1 MKNKKMMPA
10 YIAVAFVWF
19 TTHFGGGFA
28 SGAQVVQYFV
38 SYGWYAAFLPIVSQA
53 VLAFAFY
60 YAWKFALDKKKYDYQ
75 SWTLEF
81 YKPIQKVMSP
91 VFEIVFQLLLIT
103 ATAIAFATGGAT
115 ITAVFG
121 TSYII
126 NTIFIAVGMLLLT
139 IFGAKLVRNAA
150 SVMAIAII
158 IGMLIVYVPNVIASW
173 GDITSNIAGLKSGAI
188 VNNASFGSALW
199 KTLMYAGFQA
209 AALGAYLAHSNA
221 LKDVNEA
228 KKAAIWGFVL
238 NASILLISTLGIMG
252 FYQDGIL
259 KETVPALFVVMH
271 GVGSS
276 WMTPLISLLVILGSI
291 STGVNLI
298 YGITSRIV
306 NFLGK
311 NDTDAVR
318 SEKETKRSA
327 VVSLGYVIFT
337 WCVAQFGLI
346 PLIAKGY
353 GTIGYIA
360 IFVIIAPLIIRGI
373 IGWKAVDKDQDVAI
387 K

>member
-1 MKNKKMMPA
+1 MNTKKMMPA
-10 YIAVAFVWF
+10 YFAVAFVWF

-38 SYGWYAAFLPIVSQA
+38 AYGWYAAFLPIVSQA
-53 VLAFAFY
+53 LLAVIFY
-60 YAWKFALDKKKYDYQ
+60 YAWKFALDKKKYDYK

-81 YKPIQKVMSP
+81 YKPVEKVMSP
-91 VFEIVFQLLLIT
+91 IFEIIYQLLLIT
-103 ATAIAFATGGAT
+103 GTAIAFATGGAT

-126 NTIFIAVGMLLLT
+126 NTIVIAVGMLILT
-139 IFGAKLVRNAA
+139 IFGAKLVRDAA

-158 IGMLIVYVPNVIASW
+158 VGMLVVYVPNVIASW
-173 GDITSNIAGLKSGAI
+173 GDITANIAALKSGAI
-188 VNNASFGSALW
+188 VNDASFGSALW

-238 NASILLISTLGIMG
+238 NASILGISTLGIMG
-252 FYQDGIL
+252 FYKDGIL

-276 WMTPLISLLVILGSI
+276 WMTPLISILVILGSI

-298 YGITSRIV
+298 FGITSRV
-306 NFLGK
+306 VTFLAR
-311 NDTDAVR
+311 NDTDAIKI
-318 SEKETKRSA
+318 EKETKRSA
-327 VVSLGYVIFT
+327 LVSLGYVVFT

-353 GTIGYIA
+353 GTIGYIS
-360 IFVIIAPLIIRGI
+360 IFVIILPLLIKGI
-373 IGWKAVDKDQDVAI
+373 IGWKPVNKDKDIAL
-387 K
+387 